1 MGVLEK
7 IKEIE
12 DEMART
18 QKNKATNYHLGT
30 LKAKLAK
37 LKSDLLIEGGGN
49 AGGGPGDGFDV
60 QRSGDARVALIGF
73 PSVGK
78 STLLSSLTETK
89 SEAAGYEFTTLT
101 CIPGNLIYKGTR
113 IQVLDLPGIIEG
125 AARGKGRGKEVIAVA
140 RSADLVLMVLDAQKE
155 GLQRHRDILEAELES
170 VGIRLNKSPPDITVT
185 KKTGGGIKFNAT
197 CKLTKLG
204 DEPQKVVANMLK
216 VHKILNA
223 EVLVREDV
231 DVDQIIDVIVGNRKY
246 VKCLYAYNKID
257 TITMEEVDGLARK
270 PNSMVMSVNEG
281 MNMEYLKAQ
290 IWAYLGLTR
299 IYTKRKGQPPDLSEP
314 VVLSS
319 IRKGTTVES
328 LCNSVSSHMR
338 RDFNFAMVWG
348 RSAKHAPQRCGIA
361 HNLKDQDVVQVVTKT
376 AKQMKTDKKYQS
388 MVQSFDD
395 KYKAKKRA
403 AADLKKKK
411 IGRLQR

>member
-12 DEMART
+12 DEMSRT

-37 LKSDLLIEGGGN
+37 LKSELLIGPGGGSGS
-49 AGGGPGDGFDV
+49 AKEDGFDV
-60 QRSGDARVALIGF
+60 QRAGDARVALIGF

-170 VGIRLNKSPPDITVT
+170 VGMRLNKNPPDVT
-185 KKTGGGIKFNAT
+185 IVKKTAGGVKFNST

-204 DEPQKVVANMLK
+204 DEPQKVVMNILK
-216 VHKILNA
+216 VHKINNA

-231 DVDQIIDVIVGNRKY
+231 DVDQIIDVVVGNRKY

-257 TITMEEVDGLARK
+257 TITIEEVDELARK
-270 PNSMVMSVNEG
+270 PYSMVMSVNENL
-281 MNMEYLKAQ
+281 NMDFLKEK
-290 IWAYLGLTR
+290 IWEFLGLTR
-299 IYTKRKGQPPDLSEP
+299 IYTKRKGAPPDLEEP
-314 VVLSS
+314 VVLST
-319 IRKGTTVES
+319 IRKGTSVES
-328 LCNSVSSHMR
+328 LCNNVSSHMR

-348 RSAKHAPQRCGIA
+348 KSAKHAPQRCGLS
-361 HNLKDQDVVQVVTKT
+361 HVLSDQDVVQVVTKT
-376 AKQMKTDKKYQS
+376 VKQARNDKNYQKLVEGFEQKYKDKK
-388 MVQSFDD
+388 
-395 KYKAKKRA
+395 KKA
-403 AADLKKKK
+403 AALKKKK
-411 IGRLQR
+411 VGKLQR